1 MDEKIIENEIAL
13 YPVLSDKLVYL
24 ASGFKNINLHGDM
37 AWREFNK
44 SSSNVLVMSAS

>member
-13 YPVLSDKLVYL
+13 YPVLSDNPVYL

-37 AWREFNK
+37 VWGEFNK
-44 SSSNVLVMSAS
+44 SSSYVLVMSAS